1 MWRSIKDDNTL
12 FCVVCCKCA
21 RVSCTRDVTEISW
34 QSAQESNSLHR
45 MNSFQYVVV
54 VISLCYASY
63 TGIIEDLSTVAV
75 ACERVIDDD
84 CISYTVVSCLVSV
97 HHHWRRLSH
106 SVLTSQCTDQP
117 SLTVYWP
124 ASVLTSRHLV
134 AWDISARRIWSSWY
148 SWSCND
154 FSISEVKTDK
164 SLVWMSCLVD

>member
-117 SLTVYWP
+117 SL
-124 ASVLTSRHLV
+124 SSMRHLC
-134 AWDISARRIWSSWY
+134 SSHLIILI
-148 SWSCND
+148 
-154 FSISEVKTDK
+154 F
-164 SLVWMSCLVD
+164 LVLQWLLNLGGQNWQVLGVNVVSGGLAVQYW